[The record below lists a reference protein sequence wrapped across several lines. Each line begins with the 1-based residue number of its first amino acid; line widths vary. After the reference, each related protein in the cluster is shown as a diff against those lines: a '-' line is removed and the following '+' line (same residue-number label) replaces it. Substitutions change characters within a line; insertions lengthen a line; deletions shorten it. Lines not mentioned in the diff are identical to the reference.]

1 VEVLG
6 LGEPPSALIWPC
18 FSRGSCLFLRFIYGL
33 RLEYV
38 KMFERSSH
46 SGMHPSGDLGVML
59 LDELRDAV
67 LRVRRARRWFL
78 VDPLTR
84 AFVRAC
90 MIMRVS
96 RVRSMVL
103 MKAIF
108 RAIRALRE
116 VVSEKFRLIRVGV
129 REAWRLSELASSWGH
144 KTAREWRQNR
154 AYIMVQALTLQWVL
168 RLLNITM

>member
-1 VEVLG
+1 
-6 LGEPPSALIWPC
+6 
-18 FSRGSCLFLRFIYGL
+18 
-33 RLEYV
+33 
-38 KMFERSSH
+38 MH
-46 SGMHPSGDLGVML
+46 SPRDLGVML

-103 MKAIF
+103 MKAII

-116 VVSEKFRLIRVGV
+116 AVSEESRLIRIGV

-144 KTAREWRQNR
+144 KTAREWKNNKS
-154 AYIMVQALTLQWVL
+154 YIILQALTLQWL
-168 RLLNITM
+168 ARLFGGIMRII

>member
-1 VEVLG
+1 
-6 LGEPPSALIWPC
+6 
-18 FSRGSCLFLRFIYGL
+18 
-33 RLEYV
+33 
-38 KMFERSSH
+38 MH
-46 SGMHPSGDLGVML
+46 SPRDLGVML

-103 MKAIF
+103 MKAII

-116 VVSEKFRLIRVGV
+116 AVSEEFRLIRIGV

-144 KTAREWRQNR
+144 KTAREWRNNKS
-154 AYIMVQALTLQWVL
+154 YIITQALTLQWL
-168 RLLNITM
+168 ARLFGGIIRVM

>member
-1 VEVLG
+1 
-6 LGEPPSALIWPC
+6 
-18 FSRGSCLFLRFIYGL
+18 
-33 RLEYV
+33 
-38 KMFERSSH
+38 MFERSSH
-46 SGMHPSGDLGVML
+46 SSTYSSGDLGVML

-67 LRVRRARRWFL
+67 LRVKRARRWFL

-103 MKAIF
+103 MKAII

-116 VVSEKFRLIRVGV
+116 AVSEESRLIRIGV

-144 KTAREWRQNR
+144 KTAKEWKNNKS
-154 AYIMVQALTLQWVL
+154 YIILQALTLRWL
-168 RLLNITM
+168 SRLFGGVMKIM